1 MILTMNMERIFFNKN
16 NDEPNLDIY
25 SHLLI
30 QRIIFLKDE
39 LTEEIANTIVAQML
53 FLDAED
59 SDKDITLLINNFGG
73 STMAAMT
80 VYDAIN
86 QIRPDICT
94 VCMGTA
100 AAMGAFLLSCGT
112 KGKRYA
118 LPNAR
123 ITLRQP
129 SGKAEGRA
137 SDIEVAA
144 REIMYLRESINK
156 ILAENTGRSQ
166 QQIDRDTQRDFIM
179 SAEEA
184 KAYGLIDNIVTKTP
198 IS

>member
-1 MILTMNMERIFFNKN
+1 MLFSN
-16 NDEPNLDIY
+16 NREQNFDIY
-25 SHLLI
+25 SYLLT

-39 LTEEIANTIVAQML
+39 LNEETANTIVAQML

-59 SDKDITLLINNFGG
+59 PDKAITFLINNFGG
-73 STMAAMT
+73 SITAAMS
-80 VYDAIN
+80 VYDAMN

-100 AAMGAFLLSCGT
+100 AEIGTFLLSCGT

-123 ITLRQP
+123 IILRQP

-144 REIMYLRESINK
+144 KEILYCRELINK

-166 QQIDRDTQRDFIM
+166 QQIEYDTQHDLIM
-179 SAEEA
+179 SAEKA
-184 KAYGLIDNIVTKTP
+184 KAYGLIDNIVTKPPT
-198 IS
+198 SG

>member
-1 MILTMNMERIFFNKN
+1 MNIANIFVNKN
-16 NDEPNLDIY
+16 NDETNIDIY
-25 SHLLI
+25 SRLLT

-39 LTEEIANTIVAQML
+39 LSEEIANAIVAQML

-59 SDKDITLLINNFGG
+59 SERDITFLINNFGG

-80 VYDAIN
+80 VYDAMN
-86 QIRPDICT
+86 QIRSDICT

-100 AAMGAFLLSCGT
+100 AEIGAFLLTCGT

-123 ITLRQP
+123 IILRQP

-137 SDIEVAA
+137 SDIEVVA
-144 REIMYLRESINK
+144 REILSLKELINK

-166 QQIDRDTQRDFIM
+166 QQIDRDTQHDFIM

-184 KAYGLIDNIVTKTP
+184 INYGLIDKIVTKAPT
-198 IS
+198 SS